1 VPSVTVV
8 APVSVR
14 RRTAV
19 AVAFAAP
26 VALLATQLTLP
37 AFADPATTVV
47 PAAAL
52 VTSAGSD
59 VVQTST
65 AQTSTAQTFTVQ
77 GAVQLAVTRDG
88 FTVQAAKP
96 KPKPKPAKS
105 SAAPVVQSV
114 AATAVGG
121 TAAST
126 ASPAP
131 AAVPAPTPGSAQ
143 AIAADMVAARGW
155 GADDFSCLVSLWN
168 RESGWRT
175 TAANPNG
182 AYGIPQAYPGSKMA
196 SAGAD
201 WQTNPATQ
209 ITWGLDYIAARYGS
223 PCGAWARSEA
233 VGSY

>member
-1 VPSVTVV
+1 
-8 APVSVR
+8 
-14 RRTAV
+14 V

-52 VTSAGSD
+52 ITSAGPD
-59 VVQTST
+59 VVQTS
-65 AQTSTAQTFTVQ
+65 AAQTFTVR
-77 GAVQLAVTRDG
+77 GTVQLAVTRDG

-96 KPKPKPAKS
+96 KPKPEPKLEP

-114 AATAVGG
+114 AASAVGG
-121 TAAST
+121 TAAS
-126 ASPAP
+126 APSPAP

-175 TAANPNG
+175 TATNPNG

-223 PCGAWARSEA
+223 PCGAWAHSEA
-233 VGSY
+233 IGSY

>member
-1 VPSVTVV
+1 
-8 APVSVR
+8 
-14 RRTAV
+14 V

-37 AFADPATTVV
+37 AFADPATTAV

-52 VTSAGSD
+52 VTSAGPD
-59 VVQTST
+59 VVQT
-65 AQTSTAQTFTVQ
+65 ATAQTFTVR
-77 GAVQLAVTRDG
+77 GAVQLAVARDG
-88 FTVQAAKP
+88 FTVQTAKP
-96 KPKPKPAKS
+96 KPKPKPKS
-105 SAAPVVQSV
+105 TVAPVVQSV
-114 AATAVGG
+114 AASAVGG
-121 TAAST
+121 TAAS
-126 ASPAP
+126 APSPEP
-131 AAVPAPTPGSAQ
+131 TAVPAPTPGSAQ

-182 AYGIPQAYPGSKMA
+182 AYGIPQAYPGSKMS

-223 PCGAWARSEA
+223 PCGAWAHSEA